1 MNVIIIPA
9 YEPDQNLVRLVRGL
23 VEKGYCVVVTDDG
36 SGEMYRPIFQQ
47 IWENAIVLTY
57 EKNMGKGKAIRTALR
72 YIRENLQEA
81 GTIAVADADGQHDI
95 ADVEHVLAVAA
106 LNKDSLVLGA
116 RSFGADIPKASRV
129 GNVITRNIFQLLS
142 GIRVSDTQTGLRAF
156 SGELAELFLTVPG
169 DRYEYEM
176 NVLCFCAKKKI
187 PILEI
192 PVKTIYHD
200 KENSCSHFHK
210 LRDSL
215 SIYRQIIK
223 FALSGGSSFVLD
235 YILFGLLCW
244 LFGKYRF
251 GVVCSNV
258 AARICSAVF
267 NYQMNARYVFHG
279 QDTGR
284 NTALSYF
291 MLALAILLCNNLVL
305 SFYMEVLTIS
315 PMTAKIFTELTLFLI
330 SFVVQNFW
338 IFRRRREVR
347 A

>member
-1 MNVIIIPA
+1 MNVIVIPA
-9 YEPDQNLVRLVRGL
+9 YEPDENLVCLTRGL

-36 SGEMYRPIFQQ
+36 SGERYRPVFEQ
-47 IWENAIVLTY
+47 ICENAIVLTH
-57 EKNMGKGKAIRTALR
+57 EKNMGKGQAIRTALR
-72 YIRENLQEA
+72 YIKDHIPEA
-81 GTIAVADADGQHDI
+81 QTIAVADADGQHDI
-95 ADVEHVLAVAA
+95 VDVEHVLAVAS

-116 RSFGADIPKASRV
+116 RSFGEDIPRASRV
-129 GNVITRNIFQLLS
+129 GNLITRKTFQILS

-176 NVLCFCAKKKI
+176 NVLCFCVKNRI

-200 KENSCSHFHK
+200 KQNSCSHFHK

-215 SIYRQIIK
+215 RIYRQIGK
-223 FALSGGSSFVLD
+223 FALSSGSSFVLD
-235 YILFGLLCW
+235 YVLFGLLCL

-251 GVVCSNV
+251 GVLCSNV
-258 AARICSAVF
+258 VARICSAVF
-267 NYQMNARYVFHG
+267 IYQMNARYVFHE
-279 QDTGR
+279 QNTGR

-291 MLALAILLCNNLVL
+291 MLALVILLCNNLVL
-305 SFYMEVLTIS
+305 SFYMKVLAVD
-315 PMTAKIFTELTLFLI
+315 PMVAKIFTELTLFLI
-330 SFVVQNFW
+330 SFAVQNFW
-338 IFRRRREVR
+338 IFRHRREAR

>member
-1 MNVIIIPA
+1 MNIIAIPA
-9 YEPDQNLVRLVRGL
+9 YEPDQNLVWLVRGL

-36 SGEMYRPIFQQ
+36 SGEAYHSIFQQ
-47 IWENAIVLTY
+47 IWENAIVLTH

-72 YIRENLQEA
+72 YIRENIPEA
-81 GTIAVADADGQHDI
+81 ETIAVADADGQHDI
-95 ADVEHVLAVAA
+95 ADVELVLAVAS

-129 GNVITRNIFQLLS
+129 GNLITRKVFQLLS
-142 GIRVSDTQTGLRAF
+142 GIHVSDTQTGLRSF
-156 SGELAELFLTVPG
+156 SGKLAELFLTVPG
-169 DRYEYEM
+169 DHYEYEM

-215 SIYRQIIK
+215 RICHQIIK
-223 FALSGGSSFVLD
+223 FALSGSSSFVLD
-235 YILFGLLCW
+235 YILFGLLCF

-251 GVVCSNV
+251 GVLCSNA
-258 AARICSAVF
+258 AARVCSAVF
-267 NYQMNARYVFHG
+267 NYQLNARFVFHD
-279 QDTGR
+279 QDSGR
-284 NTALSYF
+284 KTALSYF
-291 MLALAILLCNNLVL
+291 MLALVILLCNNLVL
-305 SFYMEVLTIS
+305 TFYMKILVIG
-315 PMTAKIFTELTLFLI
+315 PMTAKIFTELTLFLV

-338 IFRRRREVR
+338 IFRHRREARV
-347 A
+347 